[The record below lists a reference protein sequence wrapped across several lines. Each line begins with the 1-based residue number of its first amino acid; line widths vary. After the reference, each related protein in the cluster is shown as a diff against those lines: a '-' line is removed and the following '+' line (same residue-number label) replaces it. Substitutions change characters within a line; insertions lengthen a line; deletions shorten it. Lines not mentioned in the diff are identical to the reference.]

1 MRFLHP
7 YILFLL
13 LPLLVVALFLVWRMS
28 RQRKELKKFGETELV
43 RLLMPDLSLRRKLA
57 KDLVLILSLSMLVVA
72 LARPQMGSKSETVK
86 REGIELMVAMDISN
100 SMLSDDVKPNRLARA
115 KAIVSRIIDKL
126 DNNKIG
132 LVFFAGDAYVQ
143 LPITGDMISA
153 KMFLDNASPDLIQV
167 QGTQLEQAI
176 RLCVRSFSSDE
187 KVKRAIVLITDAE
200 NHEGNVLS
208 AIEEAKKQGILVNV
222 LGVGS
227 TDGGPIPMPEGG
239 YLQDAEGKMV
249 ITKLN
254 EQLGMEMGTASGGI
268 YVRAS
273 DVSQS
278 VRALEEALNKLEQAE
293 LEMKVYTAYNELY
306 YIPLLLGLLLLWI
319 DFLLLDR
326 KNRYFRRVQLFD
338 RTQERTSAKSKE

>member
-187 KVKRAIVLITDAE
+187 KVKRAIVLITDVE

-254 EQLGMEMGTASGGI
+254 EQLGMEIATASGGI